1 MAEEKRVLVDNKL
14 TTNQQ
19 SVLMAKEA
27 SNLQGCVWKSI
38 TSRLDEVIPLPLL
51 SPGGTHLEHW
61 AQSKA
66 DMNTG
71 ATQGRPPSRPGA
83 GACGQ
88 AVRDVQ
94 RKRICRC

>member
-38 TSRLDEVIPLPLL
+38 TSRLDEVIPPLCSVL
-51 SPGGTHLEHW
+51 VGHIWSTRP
-61 AQSKA
+61 SKRQ
-66 DMNTG
+66 T
-71 ATQGRPPSRPGA
+71 
-83 GACGQ
+83 
-88 AVRDVQ
+88 
-94 RKRICRC
+94 